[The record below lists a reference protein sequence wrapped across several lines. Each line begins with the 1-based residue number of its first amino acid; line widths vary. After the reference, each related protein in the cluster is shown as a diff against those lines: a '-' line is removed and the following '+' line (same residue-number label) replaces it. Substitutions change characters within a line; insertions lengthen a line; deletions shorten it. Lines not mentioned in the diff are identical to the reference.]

1 MKYDSPQCG
10 QDHIGIPST
19 TRRNAPLPNVRAT
32 RRSCAPA
39 RPQEAHRDLCEVDRD
54 NVEDAREV
62 DFDDRFAFPAIE
74 SPPLD
79 NSLGFARCA
88 IFLALDDAARE
99 EDIFEIEDREIV
111 IFQFFG
117 GVERYDIVYATNQ
130 AANTD
135 DRKA

>member
-32 RRSCAPA
+32 RRSRAPA
-39 RPQEAHRDLCEVDRD
+39 RPPEAH
-54 NVEDAREV
+54 NG
-62 DFDDRFAFPAIE
+62 
-74 SPPLD
+74 
-79 NSLGFARCA
+79 LGFARCA

-117 GVERYDIVYATNQ
+117 GAECF
-130 AANTD
+130 
-135 DRKA
+135 